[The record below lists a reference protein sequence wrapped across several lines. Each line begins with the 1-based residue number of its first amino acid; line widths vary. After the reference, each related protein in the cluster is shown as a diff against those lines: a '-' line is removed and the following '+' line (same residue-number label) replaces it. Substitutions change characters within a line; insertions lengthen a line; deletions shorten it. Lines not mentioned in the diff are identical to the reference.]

1 MDTENLK
8 FLSIENGTLCNEE
21 IDEGENFE
29 NSEMKPKNFKIFIY
43 IFQCNVTKARN
54 FEENFKDFTMNLSN
68 SKKYKEL
75 QYINSYFTT
84 WQRKIGKK
92 ILWAQQIPRYLSHP
106 TWKICSNPFKNSIN
120 IQQIIIFESIYQIS
134 RKIQLCF
141 LLCLKKK
148 KRDLKFQL
156 AEISISSVISFRLIK
171 PEWGRTRWNGIR
183 DHTAEKSSRFLGW
196 ISLCEEKLNPAD
208 QLPEARGRS
217 LDVSRDPLPLP
228 RIVLTA
234 D

>member
-1 MDTENLK
+1 MDTGNLK

-54 FEENFKDFTMNLSN
+54 FEENFKDFTTNLSN

-84 WQRKIGKK
+84 WQRKIEKK
-92 ILWAQQIPRYLSHP
+92 ILWAQQIPRYLS
-106 TWKICSNPFKNSIN
+106 WKICSNPFKNSIN

-148 KRDLKFQL
+148 KR
-156 AEISISSVISFRLIK
+156 EISNSNWPKFRFHPLFRFVSS
-171 PEWGRTRWNGIR
+171 
-183 DHTAEKSSRFLGW
+183 
-196 ISLCEEKLNPAD
+196 NPSGGEHD
-208 QLPEARGRS
+208 GME
-217 LDVSRDPLPLP
+217 
-228 RIVLTA
+228 
-234 D
+234 

>member
-1 MDTENLK
+1 MDTGNLK

-54 FEENFKDFTMNLSN
+54 FEENFKDFTTNLSN

-75 QYINSYFTT
+75 FNILIRILQHDKGKSE
-84 WQRKIGKK
+84 KK

-120 IQQIIIFESIYQIS
+120 IQQIIISESIYQIS

-148 KRDLKFQL
+148 KR
-156 AEISISSVISFRLIK
+156 EISNSNWPRFRFHPLFRFVSS
-171 PEWGRTRWNGIR
+171 
-183 DHTAEKSSRFLGW
+183 
-196 ISLCEEKLNPAD
+196 NPSGGEHD
-208 QLPEARGRS
+208 GME
-217 LDVSRDPLPLP
+217 
-228 RIVLTA
+228 
-234 D
+234 